1 MENAKKLIEKLRDVT
16 GGRYVKEIYLDGRG
30 NFVDAK
36 QTYISPYDILKSI
49 YATNTL
55 LQESLNALGYLTQ
68 IVEKHTIKNDDQ
80 KIVKDK

>member
-1 MENAKKLIEKLRDVT
+1 MENTKKLIEKLRDTT

-36 QTYISPYDILKSI
+36 QTYISPYDVLKSI

-55 LQESLNALGYLTQ
+55 LQESLNALCYLTQ
-68 IVEKHTIKNDDQ
+68 IVETHNKNNAE
-80 KIVKDK
+80 K